1 MTGHCYAAK
10 NILKFFRFS
19 LKCCCWLNPCLYDLI
34 QLTSCAKQCKKFS
47 KILLLCLIKLEEK
60 SYVEKQN
67 FIHTKRSIFR
77 RRVHISHGVQIEV
90 KETIK

>member
-1 MTGHCYAAK
+1 MQ
-10 NILKFFRFS
+10 LKTF
-19 LKCCCWLNPCLYDLI
+19 LNFLDLDLSVAVGLIPCLYDLI
-34 QLTSCAKQCKKFS
+34 QLTSLAKQCKKFS